1 MIFTLFETLECLQI
15 DFLGTFFKAIS
26 AVFEILTI
34 SVLKTG
40 WKDTDLKLLPQ
51 KIKKNTY
58 LLCFSVAS
66 FLGS

>member
-1 MIFTLFETLECLQI
+1 MLHFLSKQNTQKESNMDPHVFIFLLCTMIFTLFETLECLQI

-40 WKDTDLKLLPQ
+40 
-51 KIKKNTY
+51 
-58 LLCFSVAS
+58 
-66 FLGS
+66 